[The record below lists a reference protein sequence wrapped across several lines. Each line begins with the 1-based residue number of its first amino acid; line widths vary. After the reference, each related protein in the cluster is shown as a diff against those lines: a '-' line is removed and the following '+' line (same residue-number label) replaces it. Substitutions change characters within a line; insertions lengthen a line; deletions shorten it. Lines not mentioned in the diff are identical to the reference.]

1 MPSIHDRV
9 LFYSGD
15 YSYPLAAIVTG
26 IINGTI
32 YLHVMPPGGT
42 AFDTT
47 TASQGTDPGQWS
59 PL

>member
-1 MPSIHDRV
+1 MPSIGDRV
-9 LFYSGD
+9 LYYTTDFSH
-15 YSYPLAAIVTG
+15 PLAAIVTG
-26 IINGTI
+26 IYGGTI

-47 TASQGTDPGQWS
+47 TTTQGTDHGQWS